1 MPHTI
6 FYFDDD
12 AAQLEVFREML
23 GESYDVHVATTV
35 AEARRVLAECD
46 FDIIISDHKMPEID
60 GTEFLLEAAAVC
72 PSSFRM
78 LLTGA
83 ITVGEVLP
91 QVGAGVVHLFMPKP
105 WSEHEMR
112 EALERAVAS
121 LDVERGGRQGRKSR
135 AGGGGRKKPAWLIL
149 LGF

>member
-23 GESYDVHVATTV
+23 GESYDVRVATTV
-35 AEARRVLAECD
+35 AEARRALANCD

-60 GTEFLLEAAAVC
+60 GTEFLLEAAAAC
-72 PSSFRM
+72 PKSFRV

-91 QVGAGVVHLFMPKP
+91 QVGT
-105 WSEHEMR
+105 
-112 EALERAVAS
+112 
-121 LDVERGGRQGRKSR
+121 
-135 AGGGGRKKPAWLIL
+135 
-149 LGF
+149 